1 MIACPNCGA
10 NLKFSP
16 KTQTMLCDFCASEFD
31 PKLFGLN
38 KDAEEHTISQQEY
51 GDGPVDEAAGEDNA
65 YNAQDGTSSDGKEE
79 DTYQVTIFTCPQC
92 GGELL
97 SVDENTAA
105 AFCSFCGASTILSSR
120 IARDKRPEYIIPFSK
135 TKEDCKEAYLKLVKK
150 ALFLPKEYKSAEYI
164 DGFRGIY
171 MPYWSY
177 DVVQKGKVR
186 LKGER
191 SHRSGDYIIT
201 DHYALTG
208 DIDAVYDGLSY
219 DAASS
224 FSDSISEALAPF
236 DVSKR
241 VPFEPSYM
249 SGYYADI
256 ADVDKKVYAEEASN
270 FAYDRSL
277 ERIKS
282 DTPEFRKF
290 TITEDNPTASVSSN
304 PGTRTA
310 FSSKTTNAHSSMY
323 PVWFLSYRNG
333 DRVTYA
339 TVNGQTG
346 KVAADLPVDV
356 RKYLIGTAV
365 LAVLIFMFLNTF
377 LVLTPGVLLGTAVVL
392 TVMEFIINMLQRSSI
407 EDTVRGDND
416 KGLKHIINK
425 KRLASADKN
434 KENRDVLPNQ
444 IRVEEAE
451 MAGTEK
457 ILLAVGLVMVIVE
470 LLTLFLIQPVNDMP
484 YYVMV
489 VINAII
495 FMFNFRYTFNNY
507 NIMATRRLPQFD
519 RKGGDDRA

>member
-10 NLKFSP
+10 NLRFNP
-16 KTQTMLCDFCASEFD
+16 KSQTMMCDFCASEFD
-31 PKLFGLN
+31 PRQFEVN
-38 KDAEEHTISQQEY
+38 QDAQEQHVSQQEY
-51 GDGPVDEAAGEDNA
+51 GSEPSAEDGGAEAAD
-65 YNAQDGTSSDGKEE
+65 
-79 DTYQVTIFTCPQC
+79 DTYDVTIFTCPQC

-105 AFCSFCGASTILSSR
+105 AFCSFCGASTILSAR

-135 TKEDCKEAYLKLVKK
+135 TKEDCKQAYLKLVRK
-150 ALFLPKEYKSAEYI
+150 APFLPREYKSAEYI

-177 DVVQKGKVR
+177 DVIQRGPVK

-201 DHYALTG
+201 DHYNLTG
-208 DIDAVYDGLSY
+208 EIDASYDGLSY

-236 DVSKR
+236 DVNER

-249 SGYYADI
+249 SGFYADI

-270 FAYDRSL
+270 YAYDRSL
-277 ERIKS
+277 DRIKNE
-282 DTPEFRKF
+282 TAEFRKF
-290 TITEDNPTASVSSN
+290 TITEEKPAAGDAARSAS
-304 PGTRTA
+304 RTA
-310 FSSKTTNAHSSMY
+310 FSCKTMNAHSSMY

-356 RKYLIGTAV
+356 TKYLIGTGV
-365 LAVLIFMFLNTF
+365 LAALIFALLNMF
-377 LVLTPGVLLGTAVVL
+377 LVLTPKVLLGTAVVL
-392 TVMEFIINMLQRSSI
+392 MVVEFIINYLQRIDI
-407 EDTVRGDND
+407 ESRVLGEDD
-416 KGLKHIINK
+416 KGLQHIRNK
-425 KRLASADKN
+425 IRLNSPEKIAEN
-434 KENRDVLPNQ
+434 KGKLPTKE
-444 IRVEEAE
+444 RVEEAE
-451 MAGTEK
+451 MVGFEK
-457 ILLAVGLVMVIVE
+457 ILSVLGIIMVVVE
-470 LLTLFLIQPVNDMP
+470 ILTLFLIEPVSDIP

-489 VINAII
+489 IINAVI
-495 FMFNFRYTFNNY
+495 FVFNFRYTFKNY
-507 NIMATRRLPQFD
+507 NLMATRRLPQFD